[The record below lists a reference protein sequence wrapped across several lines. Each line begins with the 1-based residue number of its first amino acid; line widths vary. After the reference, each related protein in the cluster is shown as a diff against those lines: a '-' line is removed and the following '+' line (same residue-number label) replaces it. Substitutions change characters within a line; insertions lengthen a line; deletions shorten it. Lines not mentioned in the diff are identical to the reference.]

1 MKVCRWVGA
10 LVLVGAAVLGVTAY
24 GQQTGGDRP
33 IFKGFDGD
41 KPFWQEL
48 NTVTTQTM
56 KVQGQEVVQKQS
68 QTFLVKWTVKGKDK
82 DKNTWTVEYEIVGVK
97 MDIQIGGNNITYNS
111 TLEGQPSNPL
121 TDFFKALVGSKFTLT
136 VVNDKD
142 KGLQVTDVDQKDLEN
157 FVNKLSAAND
167 QLKPL
172 LKSIL
177 TKDAIIQMSNPTF
190 AAFPSE
196 KQFTDGKG
204 KWTLAVDLKMGP
216 IGSYDTKYTYEAKD
230 VKDKGLSG
238 KVEVSATMNYIP
250 PKTGESGGLPFTI
263 KGGKLEAKEP
273 AKGVIIIKDGKIE
286 SSTMTMKLA
295 GKLDIDIANMAT
307 EVELN
312 QSQESNLKSFDT
324 EPAAWAK
331 KAK

>member
-1 MKVCRWVGA
+1 MQVCRWAGA
-10 LVLVGAAVLGVTAY
+10 LVLMSAAILGVTTVY
-24 GQQTGGDRP
+24 GGQAGGDRP
-33 IFKGFDGD
+33 VFKGFDSD
-41 KPFWQEL
+41 KPFYQEL

-68 QTFLVKWTVKGKDK
+68 QTFLVKWTVKNKDK
-82 DKNTWTVEYEIVGVK
+82 DKWTVEYEIVGVK
-97 MDIQIGGNNITYNS
+97 MDIQIGGNNIAYNS
-111 TLEGQPSNPL
+111 TLENQPNNPL

-142 KGLQVTDVDQKDLEN
+142 KGLQVTDVDQKDLDN
-157 FVNKLSAAND
+157 FVAKLSAAND

-177 TKDAIIQMSNPTF
+177 TKEAIIQMSNPTL

-196 KQFTDGKG
+196 KQFNDGKG
-204 KWTLAVDLKMGP
+204 KWTLPVDLKMGP
-216 IGSYDTKYTYEAKD
+216 IGSYDTKYSYEAKD
-230 VKDKGLSG
+230 VKDKGANA
-238 KVEVSATMNYIP
+238 KVDVTATMTYMP
-250 PKTGESGGLPFTI
+250 PKSGESGGLPFTI

-273 AKGVIIIKDGKIE
+273 AKGVIIVKDGKIE
-286 SSTMTMKLA
+286 SSSMTMKLA

-312 QSQESNLKSFDT
+312 QQQESNLKSYDT

-331 KAK
+331 KTK